1 MTTPHRIILALAAAA
16 VLSVSA
22 CAAPASA
29 PSSAPVQ
36 SKTPTPTPTPTMA
49 FKKYTNAE
57 LAELFESVDN
67 AEGSPFVAMPE
78 DQLLKGVDAAKKLL
92 TSVKV
97 TPAVCGGAALTGGF
111 EATQGASMA
120 VATSRPSG
128 SASPVQTVSLVSGV
142 DQAKLSALFAK
153 GKEQSKKCG
162 HVIVE
167 MAGRKAE
174 SSVVE
179 VPVATATPGSFAVKS
194 TTTSSAGVITQIT
207 VTAIKGGVVINS
219 MYVSTGNVALETKQA
234 ADTLD
239 DVAAL
244 IK

>member
-1 MTTPHRIILALAAAA
+1 LSNARRIVLAVSVA
-16 VLSVSA
+16 VALSVSA
-22 CAAPASA
+22 CSAPAPA

-36 SKTPTPTPTPTMA
+36 SQTPTPTPTPTVA

-57 LAELFESVDN
+57 LAELFESVDD
-67 AEGSPFVAMPE
+67 AQGSPLVALPPA
-78 DQLLKGVDAAKKLL
+78 QLEQGVAAAKKML
-92 TSVKV
+92 SSIKV

-128 SASPVQTVSLVSGV
+128 SASAVQTVSLVSGV
-142 DQAKLSALFAK
+142 DQAKLSALYAK

-162 HVIVE
+162 HVVVE
-167 MAGRKAE
+167 VAGQRAE

-179 VPVATATPGSFAVKS
+179 IPVVTTTPGSFAVKATS
-194 TTTSSAGVITQIT
+194 TTSMGVITQVM
-207 VTAIKGGVVINS
+207 VTAMKGGVVINS
-219 MYVSTGNVALETKQA
+219 IYVSAGNVALETKQA
-234 ADTLD
+234 AQTLD
-239 DVAAL
+239 DIAAQ

>member
-1 MTTPHRIILALAAAA
+1 
-16 VLSVSA
+16 
-22 CAAPASA
+22 
-29 PSSAPVQ
+29 
-36 SKTPTPTPTPTMA
+36 MA

-67 AEGSPFVAMPE
+67 AEGSPFVAMPPA
-78 DQLLKGVDAAKKLL
+78 QLEQGIAAAKKML
-92 TSVKV
+92 TSIKV

-142 DQAKLSALFAK
+142 DQAKLAALYAK
-153 GKEQSKKCG
+153 NKEQSKKCG
-162 HVIVE
+162 HVVIEV
-167 MAGRKAE
+167 AGRKAE

-179 VPVATATPGSFAVKS
+179 VPVATATPGSFAVKATS
-194 TTTSSAGVITQIT
+194 TTSMGEITQVM
-207 VTAIKGGVVINS
+207 VTAMKGGVVINS
-219 MYVSTGNVALETKQA
+219 IYVSAGNVALETKQA
-234 ADTLD
+234 AQTLD
-239 DVAAL
+239 DIAAQ